1 MSQDSARHD
10 LIPGTALQR
19 MAERLAIGKK
29 QGYPDRGWLC
39 PCESMARRY
48 GKGLRHLIQWGLGM
62 RDEDH
67 LAAALVQIAIIA
79 DLEARV
85 KSGELPSAVCDM
97 TDAWIKQP

>member
-1 MSQDSARHD
+1 
-10 LIPGTALQR
+10 
-19 MAERLAIGKK
+19 
-29 QGYPDRGWLC
+29 
-39 PCESMARRY
+39 
-48 GKGLRHLIQWGLGM
+48 M